1 MYNDYINHG
10 DADMKI
16 KSARELALALYKG
29 PVSIDSLSKSLSGV
43 VARWEKRKEVVVHSG
58 MVSLA

>member
-1 MYNDYINHG
+1 MTEMSNISLST
-10 DADMKI
+10 M
-16 KSARELALALYKG
+16 YKG

>member
-1 MYNDYINHG
+1 
-10 DADMKI
+10 MKI